1 MFQILQDTNFDFLGR
16 RRIWVS
22 ISAVAIALSL
32 ISVAVRGINYGIE
45 FTGGS
50 EVQLQFADRPDVGSV
65 RSSLAAAGFSGAVVT
80 TIGDVEDHEVYIRI
94 PLRSEDERADVT
106 TQVVEALR
114 SDDSRQQAAS
124 GLLDLNA
131 ANAVDLSSFL
141 LTVEGMTA
149 ESAEATA
156 RAILEAR
163 AEGKLFRSAGELS
176 AVPTVT
182 DAVVRA
188 LAARSFAGPFAVR
201 SQSYIGPII
210 GEELVRKAIWAIL
223 GSLGGI
229 LVYLW
234 VRFEFQWGL
243 AAVIALCHD
252 TIVTLGLFSAFQF
265 EMSLPVVASFL
276 TLIGYSVNDTVVIFD
291 RVRENLRSR
300 SGPTDYAAL
309 LNQSVNQTLSRT
321 IITSLLTWFTCLALF
336 FFGGEILRPFSFVL
350 VVGVVVGSYSTIYV
364 ASPVLLWWR
373 HWMAARG
380 KAKDEA
386 AAAAAAPAR
395 RVAKKVHPR
404 EKA

>member
-1 MFQILQDTNFDFLGR
+1 MFQVLQDTNFDFLGKR
-16 RRIWVS
+16 RLWIG

-32 ISVAVRGINYGIE
+32 LSLAVRGINYGIE

-50 EVQLQFADRPDVGSV
+50 EVQLQFADGPDVGAV
-65 RSSLAAAGFSGAVVT
+65 RSSLATAGFSGAVVT
-80 TIGDVEDHEVYIRI
+80 TIGDAEDREVYIRV
-94 PLRSEDERADVT
+94 PLRSDDEQADVT
-106 TQVVEALR
+106 SQVVEALR
-114 SDDSRQQAAS
+114 SDDSRQKEAS
-124 GLLDLNA
+124 GLLDLNSA
-131 ANAVDLSSFL
+131 SVAELSSFL
-141 LTVEGMTA
+141 LTIEGTTA

-156 RAILEAR
+156 KAIVETRADGALFRGAAELSSVPGVTEAVVRVLEAR
-163 AEGKLFRSAGELS
+163 A
-176 AVPTVT
+176 
-182 DAVVRA
+182 
-188 LAARSFAGPFAVR
+188 FAGPFAVR

-243 AAVIALCHD
+243 AAVIALVHD
-252 TIVTLGLFSAFQF
+252 TIVTLGLFSVFQF

-291 RVRENLRSR
+291 RVRENLRTR

-321 IITSLLTWFTCLALF
+321 IITSLLTWFVCLALF
-336 FFGGEILRPFSFVL
+336 FFGGEILRAFSFVL

-373 HWMAARG
+373 DWVASRG
-380 KAKDEA
+380 KGKNEA
-386 AAAAAAPAR
+386 TAPAPVTAR
-395 RVAKKVHPR
+395 RVAKKVRPQ
-404 EKA
+404 EKG

>member
-1 MFQILQDTNFDFLGR
+1 LFQILQDTHFDFLGKR
-16 RRIWVS
+16 RLWVG

-32 ISVAVRGINYGIE
+32 LSLAVRGINYGIE

-50 EVQLQFADRPDVGSV
+50 EVQLQFADRPDVGSI

-80 TIGDVEDHEVYIRI
+80 TIGDPGDHEVYIRV
-94 PLRSEDERADVT
+94 PLRSEDDREDVT
-106 TQVVEALR
+106 SALVEALR
-114 SDDSRQQAAS
+114 SDDSRQKEAS

-131 ANAVDLSSFL
+131 ANASELSAFL
-141 LTVEGMTA
+141 LTVEGTTA

-156 RAILEAR
+156 RAIVDAR
-163 AEGKLFRSAGELS
+163 AEGALFRSAGELS
-176 AVPTVT
+176 AVPGVT
-182 DAVVRA
+182 DAAVRA
-188 LAARSFAGPFAVR
+188 LEARAFAGPFAVR

-210 GEELVRKAIWAIL
+210 GKELVRKAIWAIL

-243 AAVIALCHD
+243 AAVIALVHD
-252 TIVTLGLFSAFQF
+252 TIVTLGLFSALQF

-291 RVRENLRSR
+291 RVRENLRTR

-321 IITSLLTWFTCLALF
+321 IITSLLTWFVCLALF
-336 FFGGEILRPFSFVL
+336 FFGGEILRAFSFVL

-373 HWMAARG
+373 QWVASRG
-380 KAKDEA
+380 KAKEEA
-386 AAAAAAPAR
+386 TVVAAPAR
-395 RVAKKVHPR
+395 RVAKKVRPQ